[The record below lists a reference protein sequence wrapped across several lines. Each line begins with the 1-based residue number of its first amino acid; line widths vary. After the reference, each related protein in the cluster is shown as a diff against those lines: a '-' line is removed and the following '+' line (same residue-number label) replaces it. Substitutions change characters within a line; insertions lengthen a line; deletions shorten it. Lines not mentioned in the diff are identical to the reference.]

1 MKFIKK
7 HLFAFRF
14 ITSLIL
20 LLTSLIIEK
29 TLPDYEFTI
38 ALPLTLVGYA
48 IMTYDL
54 FIKGFKSIIHKDFFD
69 EVTLTIIASIA
80 SMAIGE
86 FIDGLAVVMF
96 FQLGEFFEDYAL
108 DNSRKS
114 IKAILA
120 LRPEFVRLIKNG
132 KEVKCNPD
140 KAKIGDI
147 FIVKPGEIVPI
158 DGIVIEGESSLNTS
172 SITGESLPREVK
184 KDDQILSGVIN
195 LNSPIKIRSTK
206 LYQES
211 TVSKILEMV
220 ENESSKKTT
229 SEKFI
234 TKFAKI
240 YTPIVISGAFLIAII
255 PPLFFVFKDGN
266 WGTWSEWIY
275 RGASMLVIAC
285 PCAIVISI
293 PMAYVVSIGVASKH
307 KTLIKGS
314 TYIELMN
321 KAKNIYLDKTGTITA
336 GKFNVYSINPAK
348 GIKEEDLLKIAQI
361 GESNSNHPIAKAI
374 VNGLDLSNEQK
385 DLKKYVELN
394 GKGIKAEYL
403 GKSLLLG
410 NASLLKDNQI
420 EFKETKDVGTI
431 IYVAYDKKYL
441 GHLVI
446 RDVIKPDAIEA
457 INLFKKEGI
466 TNITMLTG
474 DNPDIAKEIAEKAG
488 ITNYKAGL
496 LPIDKTKVLDAAKLN
511 HEVTIFVGDGVND
524 APSLVKSDI
533 GISMGGI
540 GSDSAIEASDIVIM
554 DDDLRRIAFLK
565 SLAKLN
571 KFVVN
576 WNLYFA
582 IIIKITTLILN
593 SLGLLGKYAIIA
605 AIFADVGVTIICCIN
620 SLMINFKKK

>member
-7 HLFAFRF
+7 HLFLFRF
-14 ITSLIL
+14 FVSLIL
-20 LLTSLIIEK
+20 LICAYFINHFAPTYELTVS
-29 TLPDYEFTI
+29 
-38 ALPLTLVGYA
+38 LPLVLVGYV

-54 FIKGFKSIIHKDFFD
+54 FIEAFKSIAHKEFFN

-80 SMAIGE
+80 SISIGE

-255 PPLFFVFKDGN
+255 PPLFFGFKDGN

-446 RDVIKPDAIEA
+446 RDIIKPDAIEA